1 MNFLRKELSFLLAFV
16 LTLQIQTGSAKYNQA
31 VFLLALIILYGQ
43 LYLELH
49 WITLGINHFV
59 WGIGFGQ

>member
-1 MNFLRKELSFLLAFV
+1 
-16 LTLQIQTGSAKYNQA
+16 
-31 VFLLALIILYGQ
+31 LLALIILYGQ